1 MWLVTKY
8 CKKQPKIIQDL
19 HHQKIL
25 FYFCLC
31 IKMNLLF
38 SLQEHGKKNDVQ
50 VVEYGG
56 EIWINQKR
64 LKKKTW

>member
-1 MWLVTKY
+1 
-8 CKKQPKIIQDL
+8 
-19 HHQKIL
+19 
-25 FYFCLC
+25 
-31 IKMNLLF
+31 MNLLF

>member
-1 MWLVTKY
+1 M
-8 CKKQPKIIQDL
+8 
-19 HHQKIL
+19 
-25 FYFCLC
+25 
-31 IKMNLLF
+31 LF

-64 LKKKTW
+64 LKKKNLVMQILLTELNTILHNLKNEMRNTRVW

>member
-1 MWLVTKY
+1 M
-8 CKKQPKIIQDL
+8 
-19 HHQKIL
+19 
-25 FYFCLC
+25 
-31 IKMNLLF
+31 LF

-64 LKKKTW
+64 LKKKNLVMQILLPELNTILHNLKNEMRNTRVW

>member
-1 MWLVTKY
+1 MNTFA
-8 CKKQPKIIQDL
+8 
-19 HHQKIL
+19 L
-25 FYFCLC
+25 FTA
-31 IKMNLLF
+31 
-38 SLQEHGKKNDVQ
+38 GAWKKNDVQ